1 MEERVFRNKVYW
13 LTFLFS
19 VLVIWVHSYNGVLY
33 LGDGKEAQAVMRL
46 ERFLGNTL
54 GQIAVPGFFLVSSYL
69 FFRNFRMEDL
79 RRKWTSRIRSVLV
92 PYIVWNSLYYFGYVL
107 GSRIP
112 VVKDI
117 IGKGEIPFHLPYA
130 VEAILHYKYNYVF
143 WYLHQLILLILLAP
157 IIYLTVKRLWTGIA
171 CMSVILAAV
180 YFGRT
185 IPALN
190 LDALFY
196 YVCGAFFA
204 VHKRQ
209 MAECAWNWRRCLAG
223 LGLILLGSI
232 FGRVNLPGESIG
244 EIAAATVILR
254 LLVPM
259 GLWVMIPENCLLEA
273 AGWMKQN
280 FFLYAVHFAL
290 VRLINKT
297 GALLLPSEP
306 VVPVVLF
313 LMMPAVAV
321 FLSWQISRFLKRFLP
336 RLFRLLNGG
345 R

>member
-19 VLVIWVHSYNGVLY
+19 ILVIWVHSYNGVLY
-33 LGDGKEAQAVMRL
+33 LGDGEEARAVMRL

-54 GQIAVPGFFLVSSYL
+54 GQVAVPGFFLVSSYL
-69 FFRNFRMEDL
+69 FFRNFRMEEL
-79 RRKWTSRIRSVLV
+79 RRKWTSRIKSVLV

-107 GSRIP
+107 GSRLP
-112 VVKDI
+112 MVKDI
-117 IGKGEIPFHLPYA
+117 IGKGEIPLNLPYA

-157 IIYLTVKRLWTGIA
+157 LIYLAVKRLWTGIA
-171 CMSVILAAV
+171 CMFLILASI

-196 YVCGAFFA
+196 YLCGAFLA
-204 VHKRQ
+204 VHKRRT
-209 MAECAWNWRRCLAG
+209 AESPWNWRRCVAG
-223 LGLILLGSI
+223 LGLIVTGSI
-232 FGRVNLPGESIG
+232 LGRVNLPGESIG
-244 EIAAATVILR
+244 EIAAATVVFR
-254 LLVPM
+254 LFVPM
-259 GLWVMIPENCLLEA
+259 GLWVMMPENCLLEA

-306 VVPVVLF
+306 VFPVVLF
-313 LMMPAVAV
+313 LMMPAIAV
-321 FLSWQISRFLKRFLP
+321 FLSWQISRFLRRFLP
-336 RLFRLLNGG
+336 QLFRLLNGG